1 MREPSVGPSWVESW
15 MSRSYAHS
23 GVCDC
28 SSTLYTALKLPRLKP
43 LARLMSND
51 SPPPSLVVPM
61 RMSMVVPSAFFFRMK
76 LTTPAIA
83 SEP

>member
-1 MREPSVGPSWVESW
+1 
-15 MSRSYAHS
+15 
-23 GVCDC
+23 
-28 SSTLYTALKLPRLKP
+28 
-43 LARLMSND
+43 MSND

-61 RMSMVVPSAFFFRMK
+61 RTSTVVPSAFFFRMK